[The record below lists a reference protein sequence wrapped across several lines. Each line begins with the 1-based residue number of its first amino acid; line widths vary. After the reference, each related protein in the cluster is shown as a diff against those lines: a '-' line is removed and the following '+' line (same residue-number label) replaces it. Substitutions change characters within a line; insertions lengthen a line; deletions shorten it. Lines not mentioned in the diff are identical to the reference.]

1 MTKAAYATA
10 DYNMMLAPTT
20 SSAGFKKGSGPDN
33 KEPQNLTRK
42 CRIVH
47 MSSAH
52 GGAIKTSYNSTPLP
66 IDWILPCYEPGI
78 LTVLPSSARPGAQG
92 LESRRFTASC
102 NKLVWGT
109 PLLQAG
115 KEIHVRP
122 FFILFGLPCYFGG
135 W

>member
-33 KEPQNLTRK
+33 KDPQNLTRK

-52 GGAIKTSYNSTPLP
+52 GG
-66 IDWILPCYEPGI
+66 
-78 LTVLPSSARPGAQG
+78 SSAETRSSG
-92 LESRRFTASC
+92 
-102 NKLVWGT
+102 
-109 PLLQAG
+109 
-115 KEIHVRP
+115 
-122 FFILFGLPCYFGG
+122 FGVSEVHGQL
-135 W
+135 